1 MALTASLFVSEDEW
15 VLDYGYTFHIT
26 PRKQLLSEIAEVE
39 GRKVMMGNNTYYIVK
54 GIGKITIDNSDG
66 LVVTLNDVRYMSDME
81 RNLISYVQLEKS
93 G

>member
-26 PRKQLLSEIAEVE
+26 PRKQLLSIDNVE
-39 GRKVMMGNNTYYIVK
+39 GNKVMMGNNTYYIVK

-66 LVVTLNDVRYMSDME
+66 LVVTLNDVQYMSDME